1 MDQSLGNQRS
11 RARVDDARA
20 DLEVRSQVEPVG
32 GEKQPGGGAS
42 AQNFQAASQTGGG
55 GGDDGDLEDL
65 EERLWRLAPNNQ
77 LACVAVVVLHI
88 LLYALIA
95 VMCAFHDVVCKMAPV
110 LGLAVPFVV
119 CILVVLS
126 CTVKT
131 CCAHLT
137 AA

>member
-1 MDQSLGNQRS
+1 MAGNQP
-11 RARVDDARA
+11 AAA
-20 DLEVRSQVEPVG
+20 AAAGNG
-32 GEKQPGGGAS
+32 GQNPPHALGGGA
-42 AQNFQAASQTGGG
+42 
-55 GGDDGDLEDL
+55 DYD
-65 EERLWRLAPNNQ
+65 LWRLPQNNPF
-77 LACVAVVVLHI
+77 ASVAVVVLHI